1 MTSGGS
7 RTFLTTT
14 TLVYGCLLCSPSSS
28 LAVGSFPGLY
38 NVTSNV
44 YGLEGSSVSI
54 YAERTARIPTQIQW
68 EVETSLSEINL
79 AVVQRYTVTRI
90 NSVILKNISVGFNL
104 TRYRY
109 ILPGGFKSAWVTL
122 RIGAVPGISNTK
134 ENLTVVAGEISRV
147 PAVCLTLSGVPYPR
161 LSLQHTSLQ
170 GEIIP
175 ISYEL
180 INYEPC
186 FEIVSK
192 VVSGIL
198 TATAQNCFGNAT
210 VDFKV
215 VVQEKPSVWLDIDQR
230 EEAVCADESHD
241 FVVGYRL
248 NGFPHPQVAWYRSQ
262 SGKMTDNH
270 TEYNSSHLTIKSV
283 RGQDAGLYKIEV
295 RNSLGSDEANFT
307 LEVLQDC
314 NTTNTSRT
322 AEAFL
327 WWYHVI
333 TVILSAVTGSVI
345 TTVVCLL
352 RRRSR
357 SSREADRLDTS
368 KRHVVS
374 STSARQ
380 QEFETLSEMGGTIKP
395 YATTH
400 VSAVKAACK
409 QDAYEVPLPIYHAP
423 LEANK
428 PVYDPVYRGYEC
440 MSLSDHIP
448 ISPQSDKSVRYS
460 SIPSECTGFSC
471 KQSTNLDRNVGARS
485 M

>member
-1 MTSGGS
+1 MPRWTSRS
-7 RTFLTTT
+7 SCKVWH
-14 TLVYGCLLCSPSSS
+14 LVFDILCFYRSC
-28 LAVGSFPGLY
+28 
-38 NVTSNV
+38 
-44 YGLEGSSVSI
+44 SSVYVSS
-54 YAERTARIPTQIQW
+54 Y
-68 EVETSLSEINL
+68 SL
-79 AVVQRYTVTRI
+79 
-90 NSVILKNISVGFNL
+90 G
-104 TRYRY
+104 
-109 ILPGGFKSAWVTL
+109 
-122 RIGAVPGISNTK
+122 
-134 ENLTVVAGEISRV
+134 
-147 PAVCLTLSGVPYPR
+147 
-161 LSLQHTSLQ
+161 
-170 GEIIP
+170 
-175 ISYEL
+175 
-180 INYEPC
+180 
-186 FEIVSK
+186 
-192 VVSGIL
+192 
-198 TATAQNCFGNAT
+198 
-210 VDFKV
+210 
-215 VVQEKPSVWLDIDQR
+215 KPSVWLDIDQR

-262 SGKMTDNH
+262 SGKMTDNR

-307 LEVLQDC
+307 LEVLQGTLYLTCFASQNDNKLFASDC

-368 KRHVVS
+368 KRHVIS

-409 QDAYEVPLPIYHAP
+409 QGNVSVWTSTPCSAQSQASYRFLYAVDLQTRTKYLCPFITLHSRQISQFMIQCTVDMNVCRCPITFLYH
-423 LEANK
+423 
-428 PVYDPVYRGYEC
+428 
-440 MSLSDHIP
+440 
-448 ISPQSDKSVRYS
+448 Q
-460 SIPSECTGFSC
+460 
-471 KQSTNLDRNVGARS
+471 
-485 M
+485 